1 MTQYEGWKT
10 ICKLDFG
17 PFFGGPVLYA
27 YGNRAVNLHPFRWN
41 TVALKTVFGLPF
53 GTWHAAPK
61 NDAVEDEFPCSK
73 KWLLASQLFIVWEEC
88 FEWLCHAI
96 PTCNSGFQSLSST
109 SAKKLKVYPFSHPLL
124 LLWIPIRRLESPVT
138 SSVLKK
144 NVCCK
149 KKGRNVKF
157 QATVKG
163 TKNGTRNERAH
174 KTLNSELTFEI
185 HTA

>member
-1 MTQYEGWKT
+1 MRSNDERHAEDLKVGHLDKNMFFLSKVEKKNLPKTQEQKT
-10 ICKLDFG
+10 FYRWLNMKDEKQYVNSTLDLFL
-17 PFFGGPVLYA
+17 GGPVLYA

-109 SAKKLKVYPFSHPLL
+109 SAKRLKVYPFSHPLL

-138 SSVLKK
+138 SSV
-144 NVCCK
+144 
-149 KKGRNVKF
+149 
-157 QATVKG
+157 
-163 TKNGTRNERAH
+163 
-174 KTLNSELTFEI
+174 
-185 HTA
+185 